1 MTPLQSQLEADLLRD
16 PEDRLTHMAYGDYL
30 AERGEPRGELIQVQL
45 ALEDWQLPALQ
56 RQELRRREA
65 ELLDRHWRQLLGSL
79 VDFIAD
85 RHSLH
90 NAVQFRRGWLDSIRL
105 GLLGTELAHALV
117 HTPNLQLLRSLR
129 LIDII
134 PHRPEEGLDPAEAL
148 NLLSQLHS
156 LPHLRSLSLGD
167 HEGDA
172 GFRSFSWPQIQGVL
186 QRFSHVEEL
195 NLNVRNAENQLLG
208 IDFPSLKVLRLD
220 RFRLGD
226 QGLVSLMQAEWF
238 SQLRILQIWNGHLTD
253 SSVHLLLPWL
263 RTHPLHLLDLSFN
276 WLSESA
282 LQLLQE
288 VCEEFRAEYQLTP
301 ETDVE
306 YLDEQPVLYE
316 DE

>member
-1 MTPLQSQLEADLLRD
+1 MTSLQSQLEADLLRN

-30 AERGEPRGELIQVQL
+30 AEQGEPRGELIQVQL
-45 ALEDWQLPALQ
+45 ALEDGQRLAWQ
-56 RQELRRREA
+56 REELRRREG
-65 ELLDRHWRQLLGSL
+65 ELLDRHWRQLLGPL
-79 VDFIAD
+79 ADYVAD
-85 RHSLH
+85 RHTL
-90 NAVQFRRGWLDSIRL
+90 NNRVQFRRGWLDSIRL
-105 GLLGTELAHALV
+105 GLFDTELAHALV
-117 HTPNLQLLRSLR
+117 RTPNLQLLRSLR
-129 LIDII
+129 LIDTI
-134 PHRPEEGLDPAEAL
+134 PHRPAEGLDPAEAL
-148 NLLSQLHS
+148 QIFCQVQT

-186 QRFSHVEEL
+186 QGFSHVEEL
-195 NLNVRNAENQLLG
+195 NLNVRDAENQLLG

-226 QGLVSLMQAEWF
+226 QGLVALMQAEWF
-238 SQLRILQIWNGHLTD
+238 SQLKILQIWNGHLTD
-253 SSVHLLLPWL
+253 SSVYLLLPWL